1 MAKNY
6 KYSGKRITLTGITA
20 DVSAGSLCRQK
31 GFIGIPLNHALSGGS
46 VTFAL
51 EGVWGMTFSG
61 SGTVSAGTILYWDTS
76 ASALSIGSA
85 SGDYPAVKAVTA
97 VSSTAFDGLLLPQ
110 TRPNTVD
117 QN

>member
-1 MAKNY
+1 MASNY

-20 DVSAGSLCRQK
+20 NVSAGTLCRQK
-31 GFIGIPLNHALSGGS
+31 GFVGIPLNHALSGAS

-61 SGTVSAGTILYWDTS
+61 QGTVPAGSMLYWDTS
-76 ASALSIGSA
+76 AAALSIGAA
-85 SGDYPAVKAVTA
+85 SGDYASVKAVTA

-110 TRPNTVD
+110 GRPLTAD
-117 QN
+117 QS